1 MKKKMQVT
9 TQILTNFIHLF
20 FPRLCVSCKTP
31 LIQGEKQICLGCLC
45 DLPLTNFHTNENNP
59 VSQLFIGKADIV
71 NATAWLHYEKGTKVQ
86 KLIHSFKYYNN
97 KDLAYQLGRQMGL
110 SLQSYINQE
119 IDLLIP
125 VPLHKKRQRERG
137 YNQSEWICKG
147 LASVVPIPV
156 CTNSLQRKTASGTQT
171 NKSLYS
177 RWTNVQQLFALSDK
191 HDLTGKHIL
200 LVDDVITSGATLS
213 ICAKALSAAPG
224 IKISIL
230 ALAAA

>member
-9 TQILTNFIHLF
+9 KQILINFIHLF
-20 FPRLCVSCKTP
+20 FPQLCVLCKTP
-31 LIQGEKQICLGCLC
+31 LIQGEKQICLDCLC
-45 DLPLTNFHTNENNP
+45 DLPLTNFHTDENNP
-59 VSQLFIGKADIV
+59 VFRLFIGKADIV
-71 NATAWLHYEKGTKVQ
+71 NATAWLRYEKGTKVQ

-110 SLQSYINQE
+110 SLQPYINQE

-171 NKSLYS
+171 DKSLYA
-177 RWTNVQQLFALSDK
+177 RWANVQQLFTLSDK
-191 HDLTGKHIL
+191 HDLKGKHIL
-200 LVDDVITSGATLS
+200 LVDDVITSGSTLS
-213 ICAKALSAAPG
+213 MCAEALSVAPG